1 MFVCGEE
8 TAQEQFFLSPLR
20 KSTVV
25 SMSRHISVIATNASP
40 GFGDYCFQRLERNL
54 PPAFLATQSC
64 LFFSH
69 LLFRP
74 VCQFLSP

>member
-54 PPAFLATQSC
+54 PPAFLATQSR
-64 LFFSH
+64 LFFQICCSVR
-69 LLFRP
+69 FAS
-74 VCQFLSP
+74 F